1 MFRAWYVPFYFYGV
15 IHGDPHLGNY
25 SVRPDRS
32 VNLMDFGCVRVFPP
46 RFVRGSIELYRA
58 LMTDDL
64 ERAVMAYEDW
74 GFAGLSRDMIAV
86 LNRWAAFLYGPL
98 MDDRPRRL
106 TEGMAGGHG
115 RDMAQNVFGEL
126 RRMGGVRPPREFVFM
141 DRAAIGLGSVF
152 IHLRASINWHRLF
165 EGLIDGF
172 DIDALAARQQE
183 ALGRAGL

>member
-1 MFRAWYVPFYFYGV
+1 VPFYSYGV

-25 SVRPDRS
+25 TVREDAS

-46 RFVRGSIELYRA
+46 RFVQGSIELYRA
-58 LMTDDL
+58 LMTDDDD
-64 ERAVMAYEDW
+64 RAAAAYEDW
-74 GFAGLSRDMIAV
+74 GFRGLSREMIAV

-106 TEGMAGGHG
+106 TEGVAEGFG

-141 DRAAIGLGSVF
+141 DRAAIGLGAVF
-152 IHLRASINWHRLF
+152 VHLRASINWHRLF
-165 EGLIDGF
+165 ESLIEGF
-172 DIDALAARQQE
+172 DLDKLAARQRE
-183 ALGRAGL
+183 ALMAAGLA